1 MLEVNVSFL
10 TESERELILDVLRR
24 DEELRRAEEQ
34 RIR

>member
-10 TESERELILDVLRR
+10 TESERELILEVLKR

-34 RIR
+34 RVR

>member
-1 MLEVNVSFL
+1 MSFL